1 MTDKKVSEL
10 DAITAVD
17 DADFM
22 PIVDDSETTGKN
34 KKVTVGQLK
43 THIAPA
49 SSGVGG
55 TMTGSIIPDA
65 NAQHDLGSAERKIRH
80 LYLSDNSLYMGP
92 HDETNEEKLAKIKT
106 EVGADLFHKIK
117 ITSDVVIEADV
128 GDNSS
133 RGLLLKSPGGKVFR
147 LTVSDAGEVTGTEVT
162 TS

>member
-43 THIAPA
+43 THIAAA
-49 SSGVGG
+49 SSGVSG
-55 TMTGSIIPDA
+55 TMTGNIIPDA
-65 NAQHDLGSAERKIRH
+65 NSQYDLGAAERKIRH

-133 RGLLLKSPGGKVFR
+133 RGLLLKSPNGTVFR
-147 LTVSDAGEVTGTEVT
+147 LTVTDNGEVTGIQV
-162 TS
+162 